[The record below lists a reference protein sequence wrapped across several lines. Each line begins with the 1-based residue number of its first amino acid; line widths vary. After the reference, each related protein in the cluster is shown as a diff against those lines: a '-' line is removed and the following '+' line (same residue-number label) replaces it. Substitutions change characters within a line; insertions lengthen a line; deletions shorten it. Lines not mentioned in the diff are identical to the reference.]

1 MTLKFN
7 DELIINGTEWTYPTF
22 RFDIDTITPTSG
34 GQPQPTSSNKVRT
47 WAVITTGNTSTGDA
61 EGFILGQ
68 NDFSIQKGTGTNAEL
83 NIYADNWE
91 NVDKIEFT
99 YDNQPTVNWVYIDSG
114 STHPSVHI
122 TSENQKC
129 TISFENF
136 TADDKAK
143 IYYVYVRHSSA
154 ITLSNFKVLNRNG
167 KNITSNISTGNLY
180 LPNGEL
186 GKGFAGWDMQGKL
199 HAIKQGSYSGTPQN
213 YFNKIIEGINT
224 AKKINIH
231 TEFTLESALGT
242 SGRIRLIALKGNSSN
257 SYSIL
262 YLQTK
267 NGTPNTLEFGAEPND
282 GSSDTLVAMISDF
295 SSREGHNFIA
305 DLGWNNGE
313 ITCIVRDITA
323 DETFTQTLS
332 FPQLHTDIADGFVIT
347 PSITTNTGAITID
360 LLNTYCKADDVLGW
374 NPLIKVKKSD
384 VNNAGLIDNSY
395 IATLA
400 DGNNVT
406 DGILDLSHTGTNASY
421 LGTIYNI
428 GNLFNIVNNKNLWGD
443 NNSCVIRFKVPS
455 NLTAL
460 DNKRFFGLVRIYAQY
475 SAYTTGS
482 QSINVY
488 GVQTDSYRSYNISYT
503 PTRDVDVELYLRNY
517 ETKLTVTTYEVKT
530 GKLLQRNSWTMESFT
545 PDVFGTFY
553 FGNPSTSES
562 LQLPVDLKHT
572 YTTKQGHL
580 NWTASPLAIK

>member
-114 STHPSVHI
+114 STHPAIVK
-122 TSENQKC
+122 TFENQKC

-136 TADDKAK
+136 TTDDKAK
-143 IYYVYVRHSSA
+143 IYYVYVRHSSD
-154 ITLSNFKVLNRNG
+154 ITLSNFKVLDKNG
-167 KNITSNISTGNLY
+167 KNITSNISTGDLY

-186 GKGFAGWDMQGKL
+186 GRGFNAWDMQGKL
-199 HAIKQGSYSGTPQN
+199 HAILQANYSGSPNNLFYKTVEN
-213 YFNKIIEGINT
+213 AETANKIEM
-224 AKKINIH
+224 H
-231 TEFTLESALGT
+231 TEFTLDSAIGNTGQMRIISCIDDSNLSYLYIRTETDNPSNLLLGICDINGNIT
-242 SGRIRLIALKGNSSN
+242 NTNLITDFNSRI
-257 SYSIL
+257 
-262 YLQTK
+262 
-267 NGTPNTLEFGAEPND
+267 
-282 GSSDTLVAMISDF
+282 
-295 SSREGHNFIA
+295 GHTF
-305 DLGWNNGE
+305 
-313 ITCIVRDITA
+313 TA
-323 DETFTQTLS
+323 DVVWSNDVATCTIVDNTSEQTFTQSIASTLKRN
-332 FPQLHTDIADGFVIT
+332 AIT
-347 PSITTNTGAITID
+347 RLAIMNTVTAYGAISVN
-360 LLNTYCKADDVLGW
+360 LKNTYFKFDDVLVW
-374 NPLIKVKKSD
+374 NPLTKVKKSD

-395 IATLA
+395 VATLA

-421 LGTIYNI
+421 LRTIYNI

-455 NLTAL
+455 NLTEL
-460 DNKRFFGLVRIYAQY
+460 VDKLFFGLVRIYTQY

-488 GVQTDSYRSYNISYT
+488 GVQTDYYKSKYISYT

-517 ETKLTVTTYEVKT
+517 ETKLAVATYEVKT
-530 GKLLQRNSWTMESFT
+530 GKLLQRDYWTMESYT
-545 PDVFGTFY
+545 QDVFGIFY